1 MRDEPGR
8 TLDVGMRSG
17 FGRQRWVAPWVHRRH
32 KVKGKEEKVNL
43 YAPKEA
49 ADLLRVHPKT
59 FRRWAQESGVR
70 PVVLRPNCRR
80 FTEDQVLAIA
90 NAKKAK
96 T

>member
-1 MRDEPGR
+1 M
-8 TLDVGMRSG
+8 T
-17 FGRQRWVAPWVHRRH
+17 
-32 KVKGKEEKVNL
+32 L

-59 FRRWAQESGVR
+59 FRRWAAESGVR

-90 NAKKAK
+90 NARKARP
-96 T
+96 